1 MAIARKND
9 KAKPKSGDY
18 QVEVIGRIN
27 IQTELGD
34 LSVSLMKTD
43 NPKYAKSSALAE
55 LLVKKANG
63 TDLTNFIAN
72 ALVKATLYVDTSDN
86 ATPIENLEDKLN
98 SYF

>member
-1 MAIARKND
+1 MPIARKTD
-9 KAKPKSGDY
+9 KANTKSGNFE
-18 QVEVIGRIN
+18 VEVIGRIN

>member
-1 MAIARKND
+1 MAIARKDN
-9 KAKPKSGDY
+9 KAKTKSGDY
-18 QVEVIGRIN
+18 EVEVIGRIN

-34 LSVSLMKTD
+34 LSVSLMKSD

-55 LLVKKANG
+55 ILVKKPNG

-72 ALVKATLYVDTSDN
+72 ALVKATLYVDTSDT
-86 ATPIENLEDKLN
+86 TPVEDLEDKLN

>member
-1 MAIARKND
+1 MAIQRKNN
-9 KAKPKSGDY
+9 KANTKSGDY
-18 QVEVIGRIN
+18 QVEVIGRIQL
-27 IQTELGD
+27 QTELGD

-55 LLVKKANG
+55 ILVKKANG

-72 ALVKATLYVDTSDN
+72 ALIKATLYVDQGND
-86 ATPIENLEDKLN
+86 AAPIENLEDKLN

>member
-1 MAIARKND
+1 MAIDKNTN
-9 KAKPKSGDY
+9 KSKNKSNDFT
-18 QVEVIGRIN
+18 VDVIGRIN

-72 ALVKATLYVDTSDN
+72 ALVKATLYVDTGDN
-86 ATPIENLEDKLN
+86 TAPIENLEDKLN

>member
-1 MAIARKND
+1 MAITRKTN

-18 QVEVIGRIN
+18 KVDVIGRIN

-72 ALVKATLYVDTSDN
+72 ALVKATLYVDESDN
-86 ATPIENLEDKLN
+86 ATPIEDLEDKLN

>member
-1 MAIARKND
+1 MAVARNNN
-9 KAKPKSGDY
+9 KANTKSGNFE
-18 QVEVIGRIN
+18 VEVIGRIN

-72 ALVKATLYVDTSDN
+72 ALVKATLYVDHGNDT
-86 ATPIENLEDKLN
+86 APIENLEDKLN

>member
-1 MAIARKND
+1 MAIERKDN
-9 KAKPKSGDY
+9 KKSKSGDF

-55 LLVKKANG
+55 ILVKKPNG
-63 TDLTNFIAN
+63 FDLTNFIAN
-72 ALVKATLYVDTSDN
+72 TLVKATL
-86 ATPIENLEDKLN
+86 
-98 SYF
+98 

>member
-1 MAIARKND
+1 MGIERKNN
-9 KAKPKSGDY
+9 KANTKSGNFE
-18 QVEVIGRIN
+18 VEVIGRIN
-27 IQTELGD
+27 LVTELGD

-86 ATPIENLEDKLN
+86 SAPIENLEDKLN